1 MSKSGGVT
9 AVDMPSRSDMAIRAV
24 PMLDLALIDKPLSDI
39 SGALRVAATWLWTRF
54 DPLANAELTATLA
67 RRGLAPADTSDLK
80 QVDAALRSAST
91 SMFDELLAW
100 CVAGAGQRPT
110 GSAHPPARDD
120 YTLSA

>member
-1 MSKSGGVT
+1 
-9 AVDMPSRSDMAIRAV
+9 MPSHLDMAVQAV
-24 PMLDLALIDKPLSDI
+24 PMLDLALHDRPLPDI
-39 SGALRVAATWLWTRF
+39 SGSLRVAATWLWTRF

-80 QVDAALRSAST
+80 QVDVALRSAST

-100 CVAGAGQRPT
+100 CVAGACQRSA
-110 GSAHPPARDD
+110 SAHPPARDD